1 MPDLHALN
9 TNEPPQ
15 FGNEQRL
22 ILALCLASIVVYI
35 NLYAVQGMLP
45 SIAEHFHVTGAKA
58 TLILSVTSFSLAFS
72 LLMYAVISDRV
83 GRLAPIMVSLWLLVA
98 SNILLIFA
106 QDFDSL
112 LLVRLLQGVLLAAVP
127 AIAMAYFKDQLPANF
142 LLKAAGIYIMAN
154 SLGGIGGRLMGGL
167 LSQYCT
173 WEQAMTVNFAVTL
186 IGISIVSYLL
196 PRREVKSEKI
206 QQSTNVFAKIKQDV
220 GGFIYHLTD
229 PQMRLVYAIGGL
241 AFMMMVNQFS
251 FIQLHLM
258 ADPYNFSRFAATLIF
273 LCYLSGTL
281 TSYLSAKWVVKF
293 GALRLFKGAL
303 VVMLLGTLLTLMDS
317 LFTITIGFLLTASG
331 FFLTH
336 SCCNS
341 FVAIRASTHR
351 AKATSL
357 YLCSYYLGASLG
369 GPYLMIFW
377 HQLEWQGVVIGSIG
391 LLTLLF
397 VAIMRLNFH
406 QSKASELDLK
416 IQTQ

>member
-1 MPDLHALN
+1 MPDLLAKEAPEN
-9 TNEPPQ
+9 Q
-15 FGNEQRL
+15 SGGEQRL
-22 ILALCLASIVVYI
+22 IWALCLASIVVYI

-45 SIAEHFHVTGAKA
+45 LIAEHFNVSGAKA

-72 LLMYAVISDRV
+72 LLIYAVISDRV
-83 GRLAPIMVSLWLLVA
+83 GRLAPIMVSLWMLVA
-98 SNILLIFA
+98 SNLLLIFA
-106 QDFDSL
+106 RDFDAL

-127 AIAMAYFKDQLPANF
+127 AIAMAYFKEQLPAGF

-167 LSQYCT
+167 LSQYFT
-173 WEQAMTVNFAVTL
+173 WEQAMMVNFSVTL
-186 IGISIVSYLL
+186 IGISIVTYLL
-196 PRREVKSEKI
+196 PRREIKCAATHH
-206 QQSTNVFAKIKQDV
+206 STSVINKIKHDI

-293 GALRLFKGAL
+293 GAQRLFKGAL
-303 VVMLLGTLLTLMDS
+303 VVMLLGTLLTLMDN
-317 LFTITIGFLLTASG
+317 LLCITIGFLLTASG

-377 HQLEWQGVVIGSIG
+377 HQSEWQGVVIGSVG
-391 LLTLLF
+391 LLSLLL
-397 VAIMRLNFH
+397 VAILRLTHH
-406 QSKASELDLK
+406 QSKAAEQELNT
-416 IQTQ
+416 QTQ

>member
-1 MPDLHALN
+1 MRVNAV
-9 TNEPPQ
+9 NEVDYSRS
-15 FGNEQRL
+15 EHRL
-22 ILALCLASIVVYI
+22 IWALCLASIVVYI

-45 SIAEHFHVTGAKA
+45 SIAEHFDVTGAKA

-72 LLMYAVISDRV
+72 LLMYAVISDRI

-98 SNILLIFA
+98 SNVLLIFA
-106 QDFDSL
+106 QDFDAL
-112 LLVRLLQGVLLAAVP
+112 LMVRLLQGVLLAAVP
-127 AIAMAYFKDQLPANF
+127 AIAMAYFKDQLPASF

-173 WEQAMTVNFAVTL
+173 WEQAMTVNFAVTF
-186 IGISIVSYLL
+186 IGITLVTYLL
-196 PRREVKSEKI
+196 PRRELKPEKI
-206 QQSTNVFAKIKQDV
+206 KDSIGVLSKIKQDI

-229 PQMRLVYAIGGL
+229 HQMRLVYAIGGL

-258 ADPYNFSRFAATLIF
+258 DDPYNFSRFAATLIF

-281 TSYLSAKWVVKF
+281 TSYFSSNWVVKF

-303 VVMLLGTLLTLMDS
+303 LVMLLGTLLTLMDN
-317 LFTITIGFLLTASG
+317 LAAITLGFLLTASG

-369 GPYLMIFW
+369 GPYLMLFW
-377 HQLEWQGVVIGSIG
+377 HQLEWQGVVIGSCG
-391 LLTLLF
+391 LLAFLS
-397 VAIMRLNFH
+397 VAIMRLTYY
-406 QSKASELDLK
+406 QSKDIELEKVVQAS
-416 IQTQ
+416 

>member
-1 MPDLHALN
+1 MRAV
-9 TNEPPQ
+9 NEVDQ
-15 FGNEQRL
+15 SRSELRL
-22 ILALCLASIVVYI
+22 IWALCLASIVVYI

-45 SIAEHFHVTGAKA
+45 SIAEHFDVTGANA

-72 LLMYAVISDRV
+72 LLIYAVISDRI

-98 SNILLIFA
+98 SNILLIYA
-106 QDFDSL
+106 KDFDAL
-112 LLVRLLQGVLLAAVP
+112 LMVRLLQGVLLAAVP
-127 AIAMAYFKDQLPANF
+127 AIAMAYFKDQLPASF
-142 LLKAAGIYIMAN
+142 LLKAAAIYIMAN

-173 WEQAMTVNFAVTL
+173 WEQAMAVNFAVTL
-186 IGISIVSYLL
+186 VGISIVTYLL
-196 PRREVKSEKI
+196 PRRELKPEKTQTSI
-206 QQSTNVFAKIKQDV
+206 GVLAKIKQDV

-229 PQMRLVYAIGGL
+229 NQMRLVYAIGGL

-258 ADPYNFSRFAATLIF
+258 DEPYRFSRFAATLIF

-281 TSYLSAKWVVKF
+281 TSYFSAKWVVKF

-303 VVMLLGTLLTLMDS
+303 LVMLVGTLLTLIDT
-317 LFTITIGFLLTASG
+317 LPAIIIGFLLTASG

-357 YLCSYYLGASLG
+357 YLCSYYLGAALG
-369 GPYLMIFW
+369 GPYLMLFW
-377 HQLEWQGVVIGSIG
+377 HQLEWQGVVIGCCG
-391 LLTLLF
+391 LISLLC
-397 VAIMRLNFH
+397 VAIMRLTYH
-406 QSKASELDLK
+406 QSKADDLAARS
-416 IQTQ
+416 

>member
-1 MPDLHALN
+1 MPDLLAKEATEN
-9 TNEPPQ
+9 Q
-15 FGNEQRL
+15 SGGEQRL
-22 ILALCLASIVVYI
+22 IWALCLASIVVYI

-45 SIAEHFHVTGAKA
+45 LIAEHFNVSGAKA

-72 LLMYAVISDRV
+72 LLIYAVISDRV
-83 GRLAPIMVSLWLLVA
+83 GRLAPIMVSLWMLVA
-98 SNILLIFA
+98 SNLLLIFA
-106 QDFDSL
+106 RDFDAL

-127 AIAMAYFKDQLPANF
+127 AIAMAYFKEQLPAGF

-167 LSQYCT
+167 LSQYFT
-173 WEQAMTVNFAVTL
+173 WEQAMMVNFSVTL
-186 IGISIVSYLL
+186 IGISIVTYLL
-196 PRREVKSEKI
+196 PRREIKCAAT
-206 QQSTNVFAKIKQDV
+206 QYSTSVINKIKHDI

-293 GALRLFKGAL
+293 GAQRLFKGAL
-303 VVMLLGTLLTLMDS
+303 VVMLLGTLLTLMDN
-317 LFTITIGFLLTASG
+317 LLCITIGFLLTASG

-377 HQLEWQGVVIGSIG
+377 HQSEWQGVVIGSVG
-391 LLTLLF
+391 LLSLLL
-397 VAIMRLNFH
+397 VAILRLTHH
-406 QSKASELDLK
+406 QSKAAEQELNT
-416 IQTQ
+416 QTQ

>member
-1 MPDLHALN
+1 MRAN
-9 TNEPPQ
+9 AVNEL
-15 FGNEQRL
+15 GRSRSELRL
-22 ILALCLASIVVYI
+22 IWALCLASIVVYI

-45 SIAEHFHVTGAKA
+45 SIAEHFHVSGAKA

-72 LLMYAVISDRV
+72 LLIYAVISDRV
-83 GRLAPIMVSLWLLVA
+83 GRLAPIMLSLWLLVA

-106 QDFDSL
+106 QDFDAL
-112 LLVRLLQGVLLAAVP
+112 LMVRLLQGILLAAVP
-127 AIAMAYFKDQLPANF
+127 AIAMAYFKEQLPASF

-186 IGISIVSYLL
+186 LGISIVTYLL
-196 PRREVKSEKI
+196 PRRELKPEKT
-206 QQSTNVFAKIKQDV
+206 QSSIGMIAKIKQDV

-229 PQMRLVYAIGGL
+229 HQMRLVYIIGGL

-258 ADPYNFSRFAATLIF
+258 DEPYNFSRFAATLIF

-293 GALRLFKGAL
+293 GALGLIKGAL
-303 VVMLLGTLLTLMDS
+303 VVMLIGTLLTLMDN
-317 LFTITIGFLLTASG
+317 LAAIVIGFLLTASG

-377 HQLEWQGVVIGSIG
+377 HQLEWQGVVIGSCGILA
-391 LLTLLF
+391 LLC
-397 VAIMRLNFH
+397 VAIMRLTYH
-406 QSKASELDLK
+406 QSKADDIAVRS
-416 IQTQ
+416 

>member
-1 MPDLHALN
+1 MPDLLAKEAPEN
-9 TNEPPQ
+9 Q
-15 FGNEQRL
+15 SGGEQRL
-22 ILALCLASIVVYI
+22 IWALCLASIVVYI

-45 SIAEHFHVTGAKA
+45 LIAEHFNVSGAKA

-72 LLMYAVISDRV
+72 LLIYAVISDRI
-83 GRLAPIMVSLWLLVA
+83 GRLAPIMVSLWMLVA
-98 SNILLIFA
+98 SNLLLIFA
-106 QDFDSL
+106 QDFDAL

-127 AIAMAYFKDQLPANF
+127 AIAMAYFKEQLPAGF

-167 LSQYCT
+167 LSQYFT
-173 WEQAMTVNFAVTL
+173 WEQAMMVNFSVTL
-186 IGISIVSYLL
+186 IGISIVTYLL
-196 PRREVKSEKI
+196 PRREIKCAAT
-206 QQSTNVFAKIKQDV
+206 QHSTSVINKIKHDI

-293 GALRLFKGAL
+293 GAQRLFKGAL
-303 VVMLLGTLLTLMDS
+303 VVMLLGTLLTLMDN
-317 LFTITIGFLLTASG
+317 LLCITIGFLLTASG

-377 HQLEWQGVVIGSIG
+377 HQSEWQGVVIGSVG
-391 LLTLLF
+391 LLSLLL
-397 VAIMRLNFH
+397 VAILRLTHH
-406 QSKASELDLK
+406 QSKAAKQELNT
-416 IQTQ
+416 QTQ